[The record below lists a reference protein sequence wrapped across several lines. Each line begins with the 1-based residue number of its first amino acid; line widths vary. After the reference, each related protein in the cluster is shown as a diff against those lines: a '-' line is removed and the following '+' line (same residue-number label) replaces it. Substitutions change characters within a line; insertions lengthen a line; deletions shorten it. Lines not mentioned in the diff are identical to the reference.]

1 MEECLRIAIQKGGR
15 LSEKSQAIIESCG
28 IEFAHGSRVLKA
40 RARNFPLEFIFLRD
54 DDIPG
59 YVEDGVADIGIV
71 GKNVVDES
79 GAKVTEVKDLAF
91 SACRL
96 SIAVP
101 KNMNYTGVKD
111 LEGKRI
117 ATSYP
122 RILGSYLKEN
132 GVTADIHTITG
143 SVEIAPTIGL
153 ADAICDIVS
162 TGSTLLSNGLIEAES
177 FYWSSARLIA
187 TNNLPAPKQA
197 ILEKLLMRMDAVQR
211 AKHFKY
217 IIFNLPTKH
226 VVEVSKVF
234 PGLESPTVTQLVEEG
249 WSSVQTV
256 VEESKFWDTLEELK
270 ALGAQG
276 VLVTSIEKFVE

>member
-1 MEECLRIAIQKGGR
+1 MEELLRIAIQKGGR

-28 IEFAHGSRVLKA
+28 IDFAYGGRVLKA
-40 RARNFPLEFIFLRD
+40 KATNFPLEFIFLRD

-59 YVEDGVADIGIV
+59 YVEDGIADIGIV
-71 GKNVVDES
+71 GKNTIDEE
-79 GAKVTEVKDLAF
+79 GVTVEEVLDLGF
-91 SACRL
+91 SKCRL

-101 KNMNYTGVKD
+101 RDMNYKGAKS

-122 RILGSYLKEN
+122 RILGEYLQEE

-162 TGSTLLSNGLIEAES
+162 TGSTLLSNGLKEVDS
-177 FYWSSARLIA
+177 FYFSSARMIA
-187 TNNLPAPKQA
+187 TPGLSPEKRV
-197 ILEKLLMRMDAVQR
+197 ILHKLLMRIEAVQK
-211 AKHFKY
+211 AKNFKY
-217 IIFNLPTKH
+217 IIFNLPTQY
-226 VVEVSKVF
+226 VDQVSDIF
-234 PGLESPTVTQLVEEG
+234 PGLESPTVTPLVEKG

-256 VEESKFWDTLEELK
+256 VEESKFWDTLEQLK

-276 VLVTSIEKFVE
+276 VLVTPIEKFVE